1 MTDIKKLKRSLEVMA
16 EMVAEGSLKEVDDA
30 EMGDQ
35 LRTTDFGSC
44 LPATEEHLKNI
55 PEIWAHQI
63 KYGKCSFC
71 DRKIFFRD
79 NMPKGLTLVC
89 FPCAEAMMDEQKR
102 DGEEITMISRKS
114 GSDELK
120 EYLKK
125 KEGN

>member
-1 MTDIKKLKRSLEVMA
+1 MTDIKKLKRSLEVLK
-16 EMVAEGSLKEVDDA
+16 EMVADGTVVEIDDTEVDEAFGDA
-30 EMGDQ
+30 
-35 LRTTDFGSC
+35 DFGAC
-44 LPATEEHLKNI
+44 LLATEENLRNI
-55 PEIWAHQI
+55 PEIWADQI